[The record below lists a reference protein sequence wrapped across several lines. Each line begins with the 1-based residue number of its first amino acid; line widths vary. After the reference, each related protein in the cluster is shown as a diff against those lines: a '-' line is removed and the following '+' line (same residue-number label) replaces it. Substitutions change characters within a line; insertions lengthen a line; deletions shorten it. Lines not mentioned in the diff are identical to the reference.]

1 MSAPIWVERGSAT
14 GQPVV
19 VPPPE
24 ASPAPPR
31 WYARRPVQV
40 VALAAAVA
48 LMATVD
54 WPRPATHDQRAQD
67 LLMLEKQVDG
77 QQSSCSLGVLATIA
91 GYDQIVT
98 GQSSDRITAVRLAEQ
113 SALDC
118 QPDGNPQLLELS
130 MNSAPRDLTSY
141 RLDDSIARII
151 DWGYPNGSVVC
162 SDLATMLAHGSQPA
176 LLADAR
182 ARLAVMSADAKAAQD
197 GFTAAANALGVPPY
211 MFTAMGQA
219 DPGSV
224 VR

>member
-1 MSAPIWVERGSAT
+1 MSAPVWVERAPT
-14 GQPVV
+14 GQPVL
-19 VPPPE
+19 VPPPTTP
-24 ASPAPPR
+24 PAQRP
-31 WYARRPVQV
+31 WYARRPVQA
-40 VALAAAVA
+40 VAVAAAVA
-48 LMATVD
+48 LMVTVD
-54 WPRPATHDQRAQD
+54 WPRPATHNQRAQD

-98 GQSSDRITAVRLAEQ
+98 GQSSDKITAVRLAEQ

-118 QPDGNPQLLELS
+118 QPDGNPLLLELS

-162 SDLATMLAHGSQPA
+162 TDLATMLAHGPKPA

-182 ARLAVMSADAKAAQD
+182 ARLAVMSADAKAAQG
-197 GFTAAANALGVPPY
+197 GFTAAATGLAVPPY
-211 MFTAMGQA
+211 TFTAIGEA